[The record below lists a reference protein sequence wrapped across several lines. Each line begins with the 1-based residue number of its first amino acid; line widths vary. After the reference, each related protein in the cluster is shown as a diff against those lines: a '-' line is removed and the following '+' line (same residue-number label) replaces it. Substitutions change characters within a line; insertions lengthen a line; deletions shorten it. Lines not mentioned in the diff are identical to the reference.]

1 MPVHQCLSRAGI
13 LARSAR
19 VIHGVWVFPPVA
31 FICTPCPFMRCYW
44 SRVMSRVQYC
54 LTARYPVEFLA
65 RGQTFPRVS
74 HALPA
79 LAGSLVSSCTP
90 CPFTRYYRSTISRL
104 GLSNADV
111 IQIMLNARVIGSALC
126 QLRSASDVRCS
137 TRRRIGAVPLVPNYY
152 TVQFVSS
159 SGLLSFGSSL
169 SWDYQDA
176 SVLSQSLRGILLLS
190 LSSSDRGSV

>member
-1 MPVHQCLSRAGI
+1 MRSGLWVQCTAQRDASSSVSVSRRHTGSIRPCYSRCLGLSARGVHLHAVPFHEVLLVARDVEGSILSDGKISGRVSRAGSNFPARFSC
-13 LARSAR
+13 LASTRWLIGIIVHA
-19 VIHGVWVFPPVA
+19 
-31 FICTPCPFMRCYW
+31 
-44 SRVMSRVQYC
+44 
-54 LTARYPVEFLA
+54 
-65 RGQTFPRVS
+65 VS
-74 HALPA
+74 FYK
-79 LAGSLVSSCTP
+79 V
-90 CPFTRYYRSTISRL
+90 
-104 GLSNADV
+104 LSV
-111 IQIMLNARVIGSALC
+111 IMLNARVIGSALC